1 MKGKRISCKAV
12 VFPYPE
18 KAELHQDV
26 ALPVVDDDSVVI
38 KTKYSAIS
46 RGTEMDL
53 YHARFHDYGQFYPLL
68 PGYEPAG
75 EVIYAGKNVSHLKTG
90 DRAVVS
96 NLLGGF
102 DKKYCLA
109 WGGQTEYVVVNKAT
123 VPDCG
128 AYPDYGAGRA
138 SKIPENVSYQE
149 ACLSIL
155 GAVAYHGIE
164 RIGVKADDTVM
175 VIGQGCVGM
184 MSAQIAKSLGA
195 RVIVSDLYEYRL
207 KISEKVGIKERI
219 NASKTDQV
227 KEILKRTD
235 GKGAS
240 VVIDATGTSETYKFI
255 WDMARDHGTVHAQ
268 GMVLNPIVL
277 KVSDT
282 LFAKSL
288 RFSSTCGE
296 HPRHQ
301 REVLKMMADG
311 RIKPKEMISREMSVN
326 DATEAYVLVDKKPDE
341 ILKLILKWE

>member
-1 MKGKRISCKAV
+1 MKGKRISCNAI

-18 KAELHQDV
+18 KAEVHQNV
-26 ALPVVDDDSVVI
+26 VLPLVDDDSVVI

-53 YHARFHDYGQFYPLL
+53 YHARFHDYGQFFPML

-75 EVIYAGKNVSHLKTG
+75 EVVYAGKNVSHLKTG

-96 NLLGGF
+96 NLMGGF
-102 DKKYCLA
+102 DERYCVA
-109 WGGQTEYVVVNKAT
+109 WGGQTEYVVVNKVS

-128 AYPDYGAGRA
+128 LHPDYGAGRA
-138 SKIPENVSYQE
+138 SKIPDGISYQE

-164 RIGVKADDTVM
+164 RIGVKADDTVI

-184 MSAQIAKSLGA
+184 MSAQIVKSLGA
-195 RVIVSDLYEYRL
+195 RVIVSDLYEHRL
-207 KISEKVGIKERI
+207 NISGEVGIKERI

-227 KEILKRTD
+227 KKILEYTD
-235 GKGAS
+235 GKGADI
-240 VVIDATGTSETYKFI
+240 VIDATGTSETYKFI
-255 WDMARDHGTVHAQ
+255 WGMAKDHGTVHAQ
-268 GMVLNPIVL
+268 GMVLNPIL
-277 KVSDT
+277 LRVSDT

-296 HPRHQ
+296 YPRHQ

-311 RIKPKEMISREMSVN
+311 RIKAKAMISKEMNFME
-326 DATEAYVLVDKKPDE
+326 ATEAYKLVDKKPDE